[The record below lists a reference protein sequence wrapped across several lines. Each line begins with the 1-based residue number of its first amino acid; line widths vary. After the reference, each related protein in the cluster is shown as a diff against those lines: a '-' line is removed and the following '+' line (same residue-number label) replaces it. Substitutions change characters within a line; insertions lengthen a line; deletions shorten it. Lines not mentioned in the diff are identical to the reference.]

1 MERIYRFFF
10 DFYGMEGIMEMLIRK
25 DDSLMNTRRYK
36 CPSCGAGL
44 EFDSTLQEMKCPY
57 CQSVFPVEDFMDDT
71 PSEGTQQAPGT
82 DQFGMYHC
90 ETCGAEII
98 AEESTAA
105 TNCPYCSNP
114 VILTGKVSGDLMP
127 DYIIPFKLD
136 KEAAKAA
143 LRKHLKGRKL
153 LPKVF
158 TSEHHLDEVKGVY
171 VPFWLFDTTAEA
183 SASYAMTRTRT
194 WSDGSYQYTETSSYE
209 ALRSGRINFENVP
222 ADGARKMADDL
233 MESLET
239 FDFQSA
245 VPFDP
250 VYLSGYFADKY
261 DVSAEESYDRIAKR
275 IDTSA
280 FDALL
285 DTVQGYETVR
295 KTGGDVTL
303 HNTNIKYAMYPV
315 WVLNTTWR
323 GQNYRFAMNGQTG
336 KFVGDLP
343 IDNLA
348 YWKWRLLYGLGFAGV
363 LYGAMWVLGIL

>member
-1 MERIYRFFF
+1 
-10 DFYGMEGIMEMLIRK
+10 
-25 DDSLMNTRRYK
+25 MNTRRYQ
-36 CPSCGAGL
+36 CPNCGAGL

-57 CQSVFPVEDFMDDT
+57 CQSVFPVEDFLSNAST
-71 PSEGTQQAPGT
+71 EGSHQAQET
-82 DQFGMYHC
+82 DRFGMYRC

-143 LRKHLKGRKL
+143 LRQHLKGRKL

-158 TSEHHLDEVKGVY
+158 SSEHHLDEVKGVY

-183 SASYAMTRTRT
+183 RATYAMTKTRM
-194 WSDGSYQYTETSSYE
+194 WSDNTYQYTETRNYE
-209 ALRSGRINFENVP
+209 GVRSGWVSFENIP

-261 DVSAEESYDRIAKR
+261 DVSAEENRSRIEER
-275 IDTSA
+275 IQKST

-285 DTVQGYETVR
+285 DTVQGYETVQQTDGKIR
-295 KTGGDVTL
+295 LRD
-303 HNTNIKYAMYPV
+303 TNIKYAMYPV
-315 WVLNTTWR
+315 WILNTTWR

-343 IDNLA
+343 VDNLI
-348 YWKWRLLYGLGFAGV
+348 YWKWRLLYGLGIAGV
-363 LYGAMWVLGIL
+363 LYGAMWALGVL

>member
-1 MERIYRFFF
+1 
-10 DFYGMEGIMEMLIRK
+10 
-25 DDSLMNTRRYK
+25 MNARRYK

-57 CQSVFPVEDFMDDT
+57 CQSVFPVEDFLEVPADT
-71 PSEGTQQAPGT
+71 GNQAT
-82 DQFGMYHC
+82 DTDRFGMYRC

-114 VILTGKVSGDLMP
+114 VILTGQVSGEWMP
-127 DYIIPFKLD
+127 DYIIPFQLD

-143 LRKHLKGRKL
+143 LRKHLKGKKL

-158 TSEHHLDEVKGVY
+158 TTEHHLDEVKGVY

-183 SASYAMTRTRT
+183 GASYAMTKTRL
-194 WSDGSYQYTETSSYE
+194 WSDSHYEYTETSDFE
-209 ALRSGRINFENVP
+209 AVRSGTIRFENIP

-250 VYLSGYFADKY
+250 VYMAGYFADKY
-261 DVSAEESYDRIAKR
+261 DVSAEENLDRITER
-275 IDTSA
+275 IKTSA

-285 DTVQGYETVR
+285 NTVQGYETVR
-295 KTGGDVTL
+295 Q
-303 HNTNIKYAMYPV
+303 TNGTVRLRDTQIKYAMYPV
-315 WVLNTTWR
+315 WILNTTWR

-336 KFVGDLP
+336 KLVGDLP
-343 IDNLA
+343 IDNFA

-363 LYGAMWVLGIL
+363 LYAAMWALGIL

>member
-1 MERIYRFFF
+1 
-10 DFYGMEGIMEMLIRK
+10 
-25 DDSLMNTRRYK
+25 MNVRRYK

-57 CQSVFPVEDFMDDT
+57 CQSVFPVEDFLENTAAGSAHAQEADR
-71 PSEGTQQAPGT
+71 
-82 DQFGMYHC
+82 FGMYRC

-114 VILTGKVSGDLMP
+114 VILMGKVSGDLMP

-136 KEAAKAA
+136 KQAAKAA
-143 LRKHLKGRKL
+143 LRQHLKGRKL

-158 TSEHHLDEVKGVY
+158 TAEHHLDEVKGVY

-183 SASYAMTRTRT
+183 SASYAMTKTRM
-194 WSDGSYQYTETSSYE
+194 WSDLKYQYTETSNYE
-209 ALRSGRINFENVP
+209 GVRSGRISFENIP

-239 FDFQSA
+239 FDFRSA

-261 DVSAEESYDRIAKR
+261 DISAEENRDRITER
-275 IDTSA
+275 IKTSA

-295 KTGGDVTL
+295 QTGGSL
-303 HNTNIKYAMYPV
+303 NLKGTNIKYAMYPV
-315 WVLNTTWR
+315 WILNTTWR
-323 GQNYRFAMNGQTG
+323 GKNYRFAMNGQTG

-343 IDNLA
+343 VDNLT

-363 LYGAMWVLGIL
+363 LYGAMWALGLL

>member
-1 MERIYRFFF
+1 MHTETLPAIRSVDRTGWEWLYIPSILADRFFW
-10 DFYGMEGIMEMLIRK
+10 K
-25 DDSLMNTRRYK
+25 
-36 CPSCGAGL
+36 
-44 EFDSTLQEMKCPY
+44 TL
-57 CQSVFPVEDFMDDT
+57 
-71 PSEGTQQAPGT
+71 
-82 DQFGMYHC
+82 
-90 ETCGAEII
+90 
-98 AEESTAA
+98 
-105 TNCPYCSNP
+105 
-114 VILTGKVSGDLMP
+114 
-127 DYIIPFKLD
+127 
-136 KEAAKAA
+136 
-143 LRKHLKGRKL
+143 GR
-153 LPKVF
+153 
-158 TSEHHLDEVKGVY
+158 
-171 VPFWLFDTTAEA
+171 
-183 SASYAMTRTRT
+183 
-194 WSDGSYQYTETSSYE
+194 TSS
-209 ALRSGRINFENVP
+209 
-222 ADGARKMADDL
+222 
-233 MESLET
+233 
-239 FDFQSA
+239 FQSA

-363 LYGAMWVLGIL
+363 LYGAMWALGIL

>member
-1 MERIYRFFF
+1 
-10 DFYGMEGIMEMLIRK
+10 MEMLIRK

-245 VPFDP
+245 VPF
-250 VYLSGYFADKY
+250 
-261 DVSAEESYDRIAKR
+261 SANSKSDSFKRRSRIFK
-275 IDTSA
+275 
-280 FDALL
+280 L
-285 DTVQGYETVR
+285 
-295 KTGGDVTL
+295 
-303 HNTNIKYAMYPV
+303 
-315 WVLNTTWR
+315 
-323 GQNYRFAMNGQTG
+323 
-336 KFVGDLP
+336 
-343 IDNLA
+343 
-348 YWKWRLLYGLGFAGV
+348 
-363 LYGAMWVLGIL
+363 